1 MIIGREEEQVIFKK
15 LRHSQQAEF
24 VVIYGRRRVGKTFLV
39 REFFDE
45 QIVLDFTG
53 SYETDTPIQ
62 LNNFYVELKRVWGIA
77 ASFQAPQNWSE
88 AFHLLTDY
96 LLTFKQKSEKIVVFI
111 DEMPWL
117 DRTGA
122 GFVSALAYFWNQ
134 HGSRM
139 NNLILVT
146 CGSAASW
153 ILRKLLND
161 KGGLHNRI
169 TKRIELK
176 PFTLKETAAFCQ
188 YKNLKFTQYQ
198 ITQLYMVMGGIP
210 FYWQAVEQG
219 QSVPQ
224 VIDQLCFKQNGLLA
238 VEFKPLFQSLFK
250 NAENH
255 IDLIETLA
263 KSPYGL
269 TRSQLAAQTKA
280 PNGGSFVRVLEQLID
295 CGFVKPLQPF
305 GKKTKET
312 VFRVI
317 DFYSIFYLKFIK
329 GNVSDRTNVWQS
341 LSNSA
346 NYPSWTGYA
355 FENICLIH
363 LKAIHEALGI
373 GGIYT
378 QVSSFYFKGDDAL
391 PGAQIDLIIDR
402 NDGIINL
409 CEAKFT
415 TAEFALSKEYTA
427 NLRRKRMVFERVTKT
442 KKLVTT
448 TLLTSYPAL
457 QNAYY
462 NEEIHSEVGLDRL
475 F

>member
-1 MIIGREEEQVIFKK
+1 
-15 LRHSQQAEF
+15 
-24 VVIYGRRRVGKTFLV
+24 
-39 REFFDE
+39 
-45 QIVLDFTG
+45 
-53 SYETDTPIQ
+53 
-62 LNNFYVELKRVWGIA
+62 
-77 ASFQAPQNWSE
+77 
-88 AFHLLTDY
+88 
-96 LLTFKQKSEKIVVFI
+96 
-111 DEMPWL
+111 MPWL

-224 VIDQLCFKQNGLLA
+224 AIDQLCFKQNGLLA
-238 VEFKPLFQSLFK
+238 VEFKPLFQSFFK

-255 IDLIETLA
+255 IDLIEIL
-263 KSPYGL
+263 
-269 TRSQLAAQTKA
+269 
-280 PNGGSFVRVLEQLID
+280 
-295 CGFVKPLQPF
+295 
-305 GKKTKET
+305 
-312 VFRVI
+312 
-317 DFYSIFYLKFIK
+317 
-329 GNVSDRTNVWQS
+329 
-341 LSNSA
+341 
-346 NYPSWTGYA
+346 
-355 FENICLIH
+355 
-363 LKAIHEALGI
+363 
-373 GGIYT
+373 
-378 QVSSFYFKGDDAL
+378 
-391 PGAQIDLIIDR
+391 
-402 NDGIINL
+402 
-409 CEAKFT
+409 AKFT

-427 NLRRKRMVFERVTKT
+427 NLRRKRMVFEQVTKT

-457 QNAYY
+457 QNACY
-462 NEEIHSEVGLDRL
+462 NEEIHSEVSLDKL